1 MSAAPLGILK
11 LFLNK
16 ISFKQGLITSGVKG
30 GRGMIDIEID
40 GRTLHVEQNTT
51 IIEAADK
58 AGIYIPRFCYHK
70 KLSIVANCRMCLVEV
85 EKSGKPLPACATP
98 VTAGMKVYTT
108 SAKTKEAQRSVME
121 FLLINHPLDCPI
133 CDQGGECELQD
144 LSLGYGSSLSR
155 FTEAKRSVK
164 DDNLGSLIATEMT
177 RCIQC
182 TRCVRFGQE
191 IAGIKE
197 LGALNRGEDLQIS
210 TYIEHS
216 LESELSGNI
225 IDLCP
230 VGALTSKPFRFT
242 ARAWE
247 LHQSASIAPHDCLGS
262 NIYLH
267 TRREQV
273 MRAVPREN
281 ETINETWLSDRDR
294 YSYLGIHSKERL
306 TKPHIKE
313 NGQWFIV
320 DWETALDKVVSE
332 FKKILQQNDAQ
343 AIGGLASPSS
353 TTEEFYFFQ
362 KLLRSLG
369 TQHIDHRLHQTDT
382 SDQMQAPLCPPG
394 LNLSA
399 LEKADFVWLVGSNIR
414 REQPI
419 AAHRL
424 RKANLA
430 GTKIASLHCVDVRV
444 PFALYENR
452 CVSPQAIVP
461 TLLAV
466 AKALADGPS
475 LAAFSD
481 MTPSDLPNDLVKQ
494 LKSSENIIIIL
505 GALAHNHPQASLIRT
520 LTHFIARQ
528 TGARC
533 LYMTEGANSAGA
545 WLAGAVPQ
553 RLPGGIAVSEP
564 GLSAAEMVDADLRAF
579 ILLNIEP
586 NLDCANPQAFS
597 QSLKQADFVLA
608 LSPFKAKS
616 LLEQAHVIL
625 PMASFAE
632 IQGSFIN
639 MAGCWQSFSAA
650 IPPLGLARSGW
661 EILQTLGRRLELA
674 NFSRSDHAFIRE
686 ELEPILQQ
694 HTNKL
699 DAQPLDFCQDAKKSN
714 PWVFEIAEDRELGD
728 KQDKDSNAK
737 PITRISEW
745 PIYGVD
751 SLVRRSV
758 ALQASA
764 SHDPIQIAMNANL
777 ASQLNV
783 TEGQLIRI
791 EQGAG
796 QSLLTLS
803 IQDAIPDHCV
813 YIPAGC
819 EETARLGESFG
830 VVNLYAE

>member
-1 MSAAPLGILK
+1 
-11 LFLNK
+11 
-16 ISFKQGLITSGVKG
+16 
-30 GRGMIDIEID
+30 MIDIEID
-40 GRTLHVEQNTT
+40 GRTFHVEQNTT

-155 FTEAKRSVK
+155 FTEGKRSVK

-191 IAGIKE
+191 VAGIKE
-197 LGALNRGEDLQIS
+197 LGTLNRGEDLQIS

-247 LHQSASIAPHDCLGS
+247 LQQSASIAPHDCLGS

-267 TRREQV
+267 TRREHV
-273 MRAVPREN
+273 MRAVPCEN
-281 ETINETWLSDRDR
+281 EAINETWISDRDR

-306 TKPHIKE
+306 IKPHIKE

-320 DWETALDKVVSE
+320 DWETALEKVVTE
-332 FKKILQQNDAQ
+332 IKKIRQHYGAQ

-382 SDQMQAPLCPPG
+382 SDQMRVPLCPPSIS
-394 LNLSA
+394 LSA
-399 LEKADFVWLVGSNIR
+399 LEKASFVWLVGSNIR

-430 GTKIASLHCVDVRV
+430 GTKIASLHCVDISV
-444 PFALYENR
+444 PFALHEKL
-452 CVSPQAIVP
+452 CVSPDAIVP
-461 TLLAV
+461 TLLGI
-466 AKALADGPS
+466 AKALDDEKS
-475 LAAFSD
+475 LAAFAAI
-481 MTPSDLPNDLVKQ
+481 TPCDLQSDLVKQ
-494 LKSSENIIIIL
+494 LKSSENNLIIL
-505 GALAHNHPQASLIRT
+505 GALAHNHPQASLIRA
-520 LTHFIARQ
+520 LTHFIACK

-533 LYMTEGANSAGA
+533 LYLTEGANSVGA
-545 WLAGAVPQ
+545 WLAGAVPH
-553 RLPGGIAVSEP
+553 RRPSGVSVTEP
-564 GLSAAEMVDADLRAF
+564 GLSAAEMFDADLRAF
-579 ILLNIEP
+579 ILMNIEP
-586 NLDCANPQAFS
+586 TLDCANPQRAS
-597 QSLKQADFVLA
+597 QALKQADFVLA
-608 LSPFKAKS
+608 LSSFKAKS
-616 LLEQAHVIL
+616 LLEHAHVIL
-625 PMASFAE
+625 PMATFAE
-632 IQGSFIN
+632 IHGSYIN
-639 MAGCWQSFSAA
+639 MAGCWQAFSAA

-661 EILQTLGRRLELA
+661 EILQTLGNSLELA
-674 NFSRSDHAFIRE
+674 DFNRSNHAFIRE
-686 ELEPILQQ
+686 ELEPLLLEHLDSVNSDVAAIQQ
-694 HTNKL
+694 ALTVNVTSPAQRDKNK
-699 DAQPLDFCQDAKKSN
+699 
-714 PWVFEIAEDRELGD
+714 
-728 KQDKDSNAK
+728 
-737 PITRISEW
+737 ITRISEW

-751 SLVRRSV
+751 SLVRRSL

-764 SHDPIQIAMNANL
+764 TNDPVSIAMNARLAKELNL
-777 ASQLNV
+777 SS
-783 TEGQLIRI
+783 GQLIRI
-791 EQGAG
+791 EQGVGEA
-796 QSLLTLS
+796 LLPLS
-803 IQDAIPDHCV
+803 IQAGIPDHCV
-813 YIPAGC
+813 YIAAGC

-830 VVNLYAE
+830 EVKLYAE

>member
-1 MSAAPLGILK
+1 
-11 LFLNK
+11 
-16 ISFKQGLITSGVKG
+16 
-30 GRGMIDIEID
+30 MIDIEID
-40 GRTLHVEQNTT
+40 ARTLHVEQNTT
-51 IIEAADK
+51 IIEAADN

-155 FTEAKRSVK
+155 FTEGKRSVK
-164 DDNLGSLIATEMT
+164 DDNLGSLISTEMT

-197 LGALNRGEDLQIS
+197 LGTLNRGEDLQIS

-247 LHQSASIAPHDCLGS
+247 LQQSASIAPHDCLGS

-281 ETINETWLSDRDR
+281 EAINETWLSDRDR

-320 DWETALDKVVSE
+320 DWETALAKVVTE
-332 FKKILQQNDAQ
+332 FKKILQTHGPH
-343 AIGGLASPSS
+343 AIGGLASPSC

-362 KLLRSLG
+362 KLLRNLG
-369 TQHIDHRLHQTDT
+369 SPHIDHRLHQTDV
-382 SDQMQAPLCPPG
+382 SDQIQATLCPPG
-394 LNLSA
+394 ITLSEF
-399 LEKADFVWLVGSNIR
+399 EKANFVWLVGSNIR

-430 GTKIASLHCVDVRV
+430 GTKIASLHCVDISV
-444 PFALYENR
+444 PFALHENL
-452 CVSPQAIVP
+452 CVSPDTFVP
-461 TLLAV
+461 TLLSIARAV
-466 AKALADGPS
+466 ADDETA
-475 LAAFSD
+475 LAAFAGI
-481 MTPSDLPNDLVKQ
+481 PVRPLQSDLAEQ
-494 LKSSENIIIIL
+494 LRASENKLIVL
-505 GALAHNHPQASLIRT
+505 GALAHNHPQASLIRL
-520 LTHFIARQ
+520 LTQFIAQQ

-533 LYMTEGANSAGA
+533 VTLTEGANSAGA
-545 WLAGAVPQ
+545 SLAGAVPH
-553 RLPGGIAVSEP
+553 RLPCGVSVAEP
-564 GLSAAEMVDADLRAF
+564 GLSAAEMLNADLRAF
-579 ILLNIEP
+579 MLLNIEP
-586 NLDCANPQAFS
+586 TLDCANPQQVSKA
-597 QSLKQADFVLA
+597 LKQADFVLA
-608 LSPFKAKS
+608 LSPFKAQS
-616 LLEQAHVIL
+616 LLDHAHIIL
-625 PMASFAE
+625 PMATFAE

-639 MAGCWQSFSAA
+639 LAGCWQSFSAA
-650 IPPLGLARSGW
+650 IPPLGQARSAW
-661 EILQTLGRRLELA
+661 EILQTLGNSLKLA
-674 NFSRSDHAFIRE
+674 DFNRSDHAFIRE
-686 ELEPILQQ
+686 ELEPTLLEYLGQA
-694 HTNKL
+694 NL
-699 DAQPLDFCQDAKKSN
+699 A
-714 PWVFEIAEDRELGD
+714 VEIDTQNAITSA
-728 KQDKDSNAK
+728 SNADK
-737 PITRISEW
+737 SSSAKRMKSITRISEW

-751 SLVRRSV
+751 SLVRRSL

-764 SHDPIQIAMNANL
+764 TTEPVGAVINPAL
-777 ASQLNV
+777 ASELNF
-783 TEGQLIRI
+783 TSGQLIRI
-791 EQGAG
+791 EQGVG
-796 QSLLTLS
+796 QALLPLS
-803 IQDAIPDHCV
+803 IQASIPDHCV
-813 YIPAGC
+813 YIAAGC
-819 EETARLGESFG
+819 EETVALGESFG
-830 VVNLYAE
+830 EVKLYAE